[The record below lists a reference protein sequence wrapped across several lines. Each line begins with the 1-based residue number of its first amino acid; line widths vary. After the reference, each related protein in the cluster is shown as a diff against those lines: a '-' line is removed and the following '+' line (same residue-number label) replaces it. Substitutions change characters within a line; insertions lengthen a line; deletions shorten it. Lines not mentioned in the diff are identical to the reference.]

1 MQRLSTWYI
10 TNIYVNY
17 RLRYYQCTFLGIA
30 NNVSNVFYHIRK
42 VTSFFRL
49 LYKAD
54 YSFHYK
60 IIWLLSDYTSVFL
73 FLIISFNL
81 CLPSFSHALHIYTFV
96 SLEKFG
102 LFFYIYL
109 FFKMNW
115 SLILLVFCTL
125 PDTVSW
131 IVFLI
136 IRWHPLI
143 WLQYSS
149 VQFGEHVP
157 PHLLPNLPGGQDSL
171 QNVPKYPAVHSA

>member
-1 MQRLSTWYI
+1 MSAMYSITLGKWQVFFVYYIKQIIHFIIRLFD
-10 TNIYVNY
+10 
-17 RLRYYQCTFLGIA
+17 YYQ
-30 NNVSNVFYHIRK
+30 
-42 VTSFFRL
+42 
-49 LYKAD
+49 
-54 YSFHYK
+54 
-60 IIWLLSDYTSVFL
+60 IIQAFFL

-115 SLILLVFCTL
+115 SLILLVFCNL